1 MGDHNYVN
9 NWPDHSKLLHPD
21 THLDGEGAEAR
32 DGRKN
37 RQIDGGGGGRRV
49 RRDMRNGVNEDG
61 GEGGK
66 ERGQSRRK

>member
-21 THLDGEGAEAR
+21 THLDGEGAGVR

-37 RQIDGGGGGRRV
+37 RQINRGGGGGGKAGGGVEV
-49 RRDMRNGVNEDG
+49 RGRG
-61 GEGGK
+61 GEMRYEK
-66 ERGQSRRK
+66 WR